1 MIVNVVVMI
10 GYVENVHFQILI
22 GVRLVKNVIK
32 HDHLEVLS
40 LDLKIGNVL
49 NVVILIMQEEW
60 NVIDVKDLRGM
71 IDFLFLNL
79 GKRVFYFLS

>member
-10 GYVENVHFQILI
+10 GYVENVHFQISI